1 MVSTLLEEAELRS
14 GETVLEVGC
23 GSGVLDRWLARRASG
38 AHRITAVDI
47 NPYLL
52 QEAGALARQE
62 GLGDAIE
69 FRDGNAESLP
79 FADEPCR

>member
-1 MVSTLLEEAELRS
+1 M
-14 GETVLEVGC
+14 LEVGC